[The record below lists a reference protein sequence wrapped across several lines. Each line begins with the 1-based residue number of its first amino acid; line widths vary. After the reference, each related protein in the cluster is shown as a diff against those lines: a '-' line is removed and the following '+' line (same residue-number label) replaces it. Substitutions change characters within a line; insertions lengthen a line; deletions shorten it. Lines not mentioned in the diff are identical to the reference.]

1 MANAKKTIAIVP
13 STEFKWTA
21 QIQYQESLPTR
32 EEAIRYAGL
41 HGFNLIVQYER
52 RSGPLFDVMNDP
64 NLTCLSEISSNSFET
79 VSVEIEPEAPSRRK
93 KVARGIFGLFARRP
107 DTATVT
113 AH

>member
-1 MANAKKTIAIVP
+1 MANANKTIAIVP
-13 STEFKWTA
+13 SNEFKWTA

-41 HGFNLIVQYER
+41 HGFNLIVKYER

-64 NLTCLSEISSNSFET
+64 NLACVSESGSASLET
-79 VSVEIEPEAPSRRK
+79 VSVEIEPESPSRGK
-93 KVARGIFGLFARRP
+93 KMARGIFGLFARRP
-107 DTATVT
+107 DAATVT